1 MKIGMI
7 GLGAMGLPIARRLL
21 NAQFDLYAFD
31 PVPKAIEEAKSSG
44 AYICEGAAEVAS
56 HAKIILCSLPN
67 ADIVQSVLSEILDS
81 SNINTE
87 IIADLSSI
95 APESTKKFADMAKK
109 SGISYMDCPVSG
121 GVTGAQAGTLTIMA
135 GGSKQNLEKLM
146 PVLKAFGKNIHH
158 IGDTGT
164 GTAMKMINNF
174 ILGCNMATVAE
185 ALVLGEKLNLNLDT
199 MHDVLSTSSG
209 RSFIIENKIPNFIK
223 KRVFTGGFTVNLE
236 HKDLMLAMESAKKL
250 SMPTPMGSMAVQI
263 FEFARAKGYGQEDI
277 TSLVKIWEELMNI
290 KVE

>member
-7 GLGAMGLPIARRLL
+7 GLGAMGLPITRRLL
-21 NAQFDLYAFD
+21 DAQFELYAFD
-31 PVPKAIEEAKSSG
+31 LVPQAIEKAKSSG
-44 AYICEGAAEVAS
+44 AIICEEAAKVAS
-56 HAKIILCSLPN
+56 YAKIILFSLPN
-67 ADIVQSVLSEILDS
+67 ADIVQSVLNEILNS
-81 SNINTE
+81 NNINAE

-109 SGISYMDCPVSG
+109 HGISYMDCPVSG
-121 GVTGAQAGTLTIMA
+121 GVSGAQAGTLTIMA
-135 GGSKQNLEKLM
+135 GGSWQNMEKLM
-146 PVLKAFGKNIHH
+146 PVLKAFGKNIRH

-164 GTAMKMINNF
+164 GTAIKMINNF

-185 ALVLGEKLNLNLDT
+185 ALVLGKKLNLDLDI

-223 KRVFTGGFTVNLE
+223 KRDFTGGFTVNLE
-236 HKDLMLAMESAKKL
+236 HKDLMLAIESARKL

-290 KVE
+290 TVE